1 MVTEPNAGRSAGK
14 KRGRKPTR
22 EVTQHQL
29 RTLETIQR
37 FIDERGI
44 PPTITD
50 LAETLGLTRSTVQDQ
65 ITQLVKKGY
74 LNKESGRARGITVA
88 REPISIPRMVIPV
101 PILGEVAAGPPI
113 LAQENVVGEVLMD
126 ASILHGG
133 SHFALEVRGDSMIC
147 AGIDNGS
154 LVIVRQQPQAENGDI
169 VIALIDDEATVK
181 RLWMREDRIELRA
194 ENTEYGPIVLSP
206 GSDLRIVGKVVAVR
220 GKAVC
225 ST

>member
-14 KRGRKPTR
+14 KRGRKPTW

-29 RTLETIQR
+29 RTLRTIQR

-65 ITQLVKKGY
+65 IAQLVKKGY

-88 REPISIPRMVIPV
+88 REHVSVPSTVISV
-101 PILGEVAAGPPI
+101 PIVGEVAAGPPI
-113 LAQENVVGEVLMD
+113 LAQENIVGEVLMD

-169 VIALIDDEATVK
+169 VVALIDDEATVK
-181 RLWMREDRIELRA
+181 RLRIRGDRIELKA
-194 ENTEYGPIVLSP
+194 ENPQYDPIVIGP
-206 GSDLRIVGKVVAVR
+206 ESDLRIVGKVVAVR